1 MRRTRWRE
9 ALDRVFAR
17 LGPSRVIRSSL
28 TLGGSDG
35 ATVSTVSQP
44 GVSTETAALL
54 EELLPYYDRLA
65 DQSGEDPM
73 LAERSADAIHR
84 IADIRRRLGQYEQ
97 ARTQYVRAVEMYR
110 SLLARAGGDGAAR
123 ISLAEVLNDLG
134 QTCLLQRKMDDA
146 VSAHRQAMA
155 LLTSTNADTTAEARF
170 ELARTYYFLG
180 SRARPE
186 TGTAIRVGRGP
197 GNLPSGMPA
206 NHRPASMPA
215 SSPSAQFPLFPDDP
229 PRLPPRDGLHVHP
242 DGPIPDPGH
251 DQPPPDGPSDRRDGP
266 PDQDDRPP
274 DDGPPPDHQGPPR
287 EGHSFDGPPQ
297 DDHSDPP
304 LHERP
309 HGGPPEGDNGPL
321 RHPPPFGEFL
331 PPSQPTPEGKATRQV
346 RQHYLQQAVEILT
359 ALTRAKTEN
368 PEYRYL
374 TALCYREMADSP
386 GPARDEAIGKSI
398 SILES
403 AGAGMPTGG

>member
-1 MRRTRWRE
+1 
-9 ALDRVFAR
+9 
-17 LGPSRVIRSSL
+17 
-28 TLGGSDG
+28 
-35 ATVSTVSQP
+35 
-44 GVSTETAALL
+44 
-54 EELLPYYDRLA
+54 
-65 DQSGEDPM
+65 
-73 LAERSADAIHR
+73 
-84 IADIRRRLGQYEQ
+84 
-97 ARTQYVRAVEMYR
+97 
-110 SLLARAGGDGAAR
+110 
-123 ISLAEVLNDLG
+123 
-134 QTCLLQRKMDDA
+134 
-146 VSAHRQAMA
+146 
-155 LLTSTNADTTAEARF
+155 
-170 ELARTYYFLG
+170 
-180 SRARPE
+180 
-186 TGTAIRVGRGP
+186 
-197 GNLPSGMPA
+197 
-206 NHRPASMPA
+206 MPA

-398 SILES
+398 SILETLVRECPQVADYRFDLCQTYAVADPPGRLREHFEPGDASGDARASAQARLEGAGHFIAAGGAICQRPRVPGRPRADLQS
-403 AGAGMPTGG
+403 AGRTARASRTSLPRLWHISSGCWMPRPRWPRSFPPTLPARSRWLPCKTRSPARKCSCATTRKPRLCSSPQPPPPRPSSRTTPTAGTCTPCWPNPISSWPDILDRSDQHDAAAKARLEAQSHQSLLRAGHAKP